1 MSRSQRFFR
10 VLWRANAILILVAAG
25 AVTFGVG
32 AFLVAE
38 FGSRSA
44 LKREAEAGLVVAG
57 PQADP
62 RLSLAPAIVLS
73 GTHIMRAQLVLYKS
87 GGGFSSS
94 GYGETRNLL
103 FLEPGD
109 KAARWLLPDNQH
121 AITDNPDM
129 VADEDDSKAKRIV
142 ATAALV
148 KPTTG
153 QLDVAKGKLLLFDP
167 AAKHVIEV
175 ADAVRKIHV
184 ASVVNGEIS
193 LLYERDR
200 RLVMARFD
208 GATLAR
214 RGEEEID
221 VPQLK

>member
-1 MSRSQRFFR
+1 VFR
-10 VLWRANAILILVAAG
+10 YLWRVNAVLILIAAG

-32 AFLVAE
+32 ALLVSE

-44 LKREAEAGLVVAG
+44 MKREAEAGLAVAG
-57 PQADP
+57 AQADP
-62 RLSLAPAIVLS
+62 RLTLAPAVVLS
-73 GTHIMRAQLVLYKS
+73 GTRVIRAQLMLYRG

-94 GYGETRNLL
+94 GSIETRNLL

-121 AITDNPDM
+121 VISDNPDII
-129 VADEDDSKAKRIV
+129 ADEEDPKAKHLL

-148 KPTTG
+148 KPAGDQVEVT
-153 QLDVAKGKLLLFDP
+153 KGRLLLFDP
-167 AAKHVIEV
+167 AGKRIVDV
-175 ADAVRKIHV
+175 ADDVRKIHV
-184 ASVVNGEIS
+184 ASAVNGEVS

-200 RLVMARFD
+200 RLVLARYD
-208 GATLAR
+208 GATLVK
-214 RGEEEID
+214 RGEEQID